1 MSKTDEEKDRYITID
16 QYLNGNP
23 QTRIKQIQFFAY
35 GSNSQKSILDMG
47 QDFISYSQYQKEIPI
62 DSSTVL
68 NSKDCLVYADR
79 DNKKISIKQVAQQ
92 QQPVLTFAY
101 TINEIE
107 FDTRYTNKMDNCS
120 SIHPCKH
127 IKHGGEGRTRGMK
140 EK

>member
-1 MSKTDEEKDRYITID
+1 
-16 QYLNGNP
+16 
-23 QTRIKQIQFFAY
+23 
-35 GSNSQKSILDMG
+35 MG

-79 DNKKISIKQVAQQ
+79 DNKKISIKQVGQH

-101 TINEIE
+101 TINEIK
-107 FDTRYTNKMDNCS
+107 FDTRYTNKMDNRS
-120 SIHPCKH
+120 SIHPLKQ

>member
-1 MSKTDEEKDRYITID
+1 MSKTYEEKDRYITID
-16 QYLNGNP
+16 KYLNGNP

-35 GSNSQKSILDMG
+35 GSNSQKSILDIG

-79 DNKKISIKQVAQQ
+79 DNKKISINQVGQ

-107 FDTRYTNKMDNCS
+107 FDTRYTNKMDNRS
-120 SIHPCKH
+120 SIHPHKH

>member
-62 DSSTVL
+62 NSSTVL

-79 DNKKISIKQVAQQ
+79 NNKKISIKQVGQH

-101 TINEIE
+101 TINEIK
-107 FDTRYTNKMDNCS
+107 FDTRYTYKMELVLAFIRLSKLN
-120 SIHPCKH
+120 
-127 IKHGGEGRTRGMK
+127 MV
-140 EK
+140 

>member
-1 MSKTDEEKDRYITID
+1 MSKTYEEKDRYITID
-16 QYLNGNP
+16 KYLNGNP

-35 GSNSQKSILDMG
+35 GSNSQKSILDIG

-92 QQPVLTFAY
+92 QPVLTFAY
-101 TINEIE
+101 AINEIE
-107 FDTRYTNKMDNCS
+107 FDTRYTNKMDNSS
-120 SIHPCKH
+120 SIHPHKH